1 MKDKKNG
8 KNRGL
13 STTTSPLATSTTE
26 KDDLTHCLYHH
37 HSYYQPPPPMSVTY
51 QSQIDYHPL
60 SVTNT
65 YGMNHNIKQSN
76 YYSPIPPT
84 SYDNYYL
91 NSQNISIHHQQSGSG
106 LSQFI

>member
-1 MKDKKNG
+1 
-8 KNRGL
+8 
-13 STTTSPLATSTTE
+13 
-26 KDDLTHCLYHH
+26 
-37 HSYYQPPPPMSVTY
+37 MSVTY

-76 YYSPIPPT
+76 YYNPIPPT